1 MEIDKSTMERAQS
14 WLNGNYDATT
24 KQGVQN
30 LIDSDPKELNESFY
44 KTLEFGT
51 GGLRGIMG
59 VGTNRMNIYT
69 VGMATQGLANYLK
82 KEFKS
87 LPQIGVAVAYDSRN
101 NSALFGRTTAEIFA
115 ANGFKV
121 YLFDSLR
128 PTPELSFAIR
138 QLGCQSG
145 VVVTASHNPKQYNG
159 YKAYWADGSQVI
171 APHDTNII
179 DEVNL
184 VTSPDEVKWSGN
196 EQNIVIIGK
205 DIDEKYLKKVCEL
218 TLSPDAVKQFSDTKI
233 VYTPIH
239 GSGITLVP
247 KALEMC
253 GFKNVSVVEAQ
264 STPDGN
270 FPTVDSPNPEETSAL
285 KMALEQAEK
294 EQADLVIAT
303 DPDADRIGIA
313 VRNSQGKL
321 ILLNGNQTG
330 ALLTYYMLRRW
341 KELGKITGNQ
351 FIVKTIVTTDL
362 FCRIAESFGVEFY
375 NVLTGFKFIAGII
388 RENEGKKQYIGGG
401 EESYGFLAG
410 DFVRDKDAV
419 SAAVLVAEAMV
430 WAKSNG
436 MSLYDLLIDVYL
448 KYGYYKESLL
458 SITRNGKQGAEEI
471 VEMMR
476 TLRSNPPTE
485 LGGDKVVRI
494 SDYKLRKEHLTESG
508 TTVDIDLPA
517 SDVLQFETKD
527 GSVISIR
534 PSGTEPKIKFYFSV
548 REPLLS
554 KEKFC
559 DAEAAATA
567 KIEKIK
573 ADIQK

>member
-1 MEIDKSTMERAQS
+1 
-14 WLNGNYDATT
+14 
-24 KQGVQN
+24 
-30 LIDSDPKELNESFY
+30 
-44 KTLEFGT
+44 
-51 GGLRGIMG
+51 
-59 VGTNRMNIYT
+59 
-69 VGMATQGLANYLK
+69 
-82 KEFKS
+82 
-87 LPQIGVAVAYDSRN
+87 
-101 NSALFGRTTAEIFA
+101 
-115 ANGFKV
+115 
-121 YLFDSLR
+121 
-128 PTPELSFAIR
+128 
-138 QLGCQSG
+138 
-145 VVVTASHNPKQYNG
+145 
-159 YKAYWADGSQVI
+159 
-171 APHDTNII
+171 
-179 DEVNL
+179 
-184 VTSPDEVKWSGN
+184 
-196 EQNIVIIGK
+196 
-205 DIDEKYLKKVCEL
+205 
-218 TLSPDAVKQFSDTKI
+218 
-233 VYTPIH
+233 
-239 GSGITLVP
+239 
-247 KALEMC
+247 
-253 GFKNVSVVEAQ
+253 
-264 STPDGN
+264 
-270 FPTVDSPNPEETSAL
+270 
-285 KMALEQAEK
+285 
-294 EQADLVIAT
+294 
-303 DPDADRIGIA
+303 
-313 VRNSQGKL
+313 
-321 ILLNGNQTG
+321 
-330 ALLTYYMLRRW
+330 MLRRW

>member
-196 EQNIVIIGK
+196 EQNIVLIGK

-270 FPTVDSPNPEETSAL
+270 FPTVDSPNPEEASAL